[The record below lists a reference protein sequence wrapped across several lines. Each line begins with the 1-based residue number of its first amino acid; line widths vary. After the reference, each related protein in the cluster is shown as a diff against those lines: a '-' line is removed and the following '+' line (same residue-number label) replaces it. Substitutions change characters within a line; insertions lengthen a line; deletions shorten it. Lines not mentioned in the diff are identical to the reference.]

1 MPSPAVRLWH
11 LLRETGRQWW
21 RDKVAR
27 LVAALAY
34 YAAFAVAPLLVI
46 GVKLAVVCFGPDRGR
61 LVVARRLRYILGDPP
76 GKALQ
81 ALVDRA
87 AAAHG
92 FVVWPA
98 VASGVVLLYVSGR
111 IFNILQAAINLIWGV
126 EPDPNRSWRERAYNR
141 AGPFTL
147 VLGAGLVLLLSL
159 AAGPVLAAVEPNLGG
174 PVWLHVLGRDAA
186 SSVAFAGLFAAF
198 YRVLPDVRL
207 GWSDVAGGAVAAA
220 VLFTAGEHV
229 LEWHFGHPT
238 LLLSVYGA
246 AGSAAVLLVWVHYS
260 AYVLLLGAEFTQV
273 YARRRGHGVEPAR
286 GARRVSKGER
296 DAERRT

>member
-1 MPSPAVRLWH
+1 MPSLPARCWH

-21 RDKVAR
+21 HDKVAR

-46 GVKLAVVCFGPDRGR
+46 GVKLAVVCLGADRGR
-61 LVVARRLRYILGDPP
+61 RVVAQRLRYILGDPS
-76 GKALQ
+76 GQALQ
-81 ALVDRA
+81 GLVDRA

-111 IFNILQAAINLIWGV
+111 MFNILQAALSLIWGV
-126 EPDPNRSWRERAYNR
+126 EPDPNRTWRDRAYDR
-141 AGPFTL
+141 AGPFAL

-174 PVWLHVLGRDAA
+174 PPWLHILARDAA
-186 SSVAFAGLFAAF
+186 SAAAFAGLFAAF

-207 GWSDVAGGAVAAA
+207 GWSDVAGGGLIAA

-273 YARRRGHGVEPAR
+273 YARSRGHGDEPAR
-286 GARRVSKGER
+286 GARQVSKADR
-296 DAERRT
+296 AAARPT